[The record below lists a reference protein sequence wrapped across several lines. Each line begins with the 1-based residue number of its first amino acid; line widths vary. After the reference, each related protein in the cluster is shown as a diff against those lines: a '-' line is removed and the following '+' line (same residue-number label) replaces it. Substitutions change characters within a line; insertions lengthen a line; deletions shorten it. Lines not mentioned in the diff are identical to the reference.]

1 MNQRYEQIND
11 GYFSSMVNSWVLI
24 LTLGHKLCKFFS
36 ILSGRMK
43 RDLNFF
49 EPDQSIRCVALLCFL
64 LSI

>member
-11 GYFSSMVNSWVLI
+11 GYFNSMVNSWVLI

-49 EPDQSIRCVALLCFL
+49 EPD
-64 LSI
+64 